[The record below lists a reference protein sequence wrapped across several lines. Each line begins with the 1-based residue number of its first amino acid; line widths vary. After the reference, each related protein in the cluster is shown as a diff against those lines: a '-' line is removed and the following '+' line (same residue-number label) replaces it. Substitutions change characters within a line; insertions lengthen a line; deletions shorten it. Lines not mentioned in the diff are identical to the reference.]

1 MRKFTIAIFTLCLF
15 CAPSVFAQSQSAPT
29 LRIVTED
36 PNLPSDLY
44 YGNIR
49 VKPLRLRPGT
59 NQRITVDDADFFVQQ
74 QYIDFLGRFPDPEGF
89 AFWTRQITDCNGQM
103 DCIDKKRV
111 NTSQAFFMSTEFQE
125 TGYYVFR
132 FYRAALGRLPR
143 YAELMADK
151 ARVANGVI
159 VLAPGYEQKLEANKR
174 AFADSW
180 IARADFAPFM
190 QMSPEAFVDTLFAN
204 VGATPIAS
212 ERLALINELKS
223 GGSRAVVLR
232 KVLDTQAVYQKEYN
246 SAFVLMQ
253 YFGYLRR
260 NPDDAPDGDMRGY
273 NFWLGQVNGEGG
285 AIRNNYAN
293 MVRAFVIT
301 GEYRD
306 RF

>member
-1 MRKFTIAIFTLCLF
+1 MRKFMIAIFAVALF
-15 CAPSVFAQSQSAPT
+15 CAPSVFAQNQSAPT

-74 QYIDFLGRFPDPEGF
+74 QYIDFLGRFPDADGF
-89 AFWTRQITDCNGQM
+89 AFWTRQITDCNGSA

-111 NTSQAFFMSTEFQE
+111 NTSQAFFMSGEFQE
-125 TGYYVFR
+125 TGYYVYR
-132 FYRAALGRLPR
+132 FYRATFGRLPR
-143 YAELMADK
+143 YTELMTDK
-151 ARVANGVI
+151 QRVANGVI
-159 VLAPGYEQKLEANKR
+159 VLAPGYQEKLEANKR
-174 AFADSW
+174 AFAESW
-180 IARADFAPFM
+180 VTRPDFASFL
-190 QMSPEAFVDTLFAN
+190 QMSPETFVDTLFAN
-204 VGATPIAS
+204 IGVTPNPA
-212 ERLALINELKS
+212 ERLALVNELKN
-223 GGSRAVVLR
+223 GGTRAVVLR
-232 KVLDTQAVYQKEYN
+232 KVLETQVVYQKEYN

-260 NPDDAPDGDMRGY
+260 NPDDAPDNNMNGY
-273 NFWLGQVNGEGG
+273 NFWLKELNGEGSG
-285 AIRNNYAN
+285 TRNNYPN
-293 MVRAFVIT
+293 MVRAFVVT